1 MSEEASD
8 IVRRRGVD
16 APQIAF
22 WSAVAVG
29 VLAAGMAIAGGPE
42 VGRAGGVLLILMV
55 AAGMVLFWFMSRG
68 VGARVGAFPE
78 RGAIETAIVQSS
90 RFDLMMLDALEEAAL
105 VTDGELSPIAANAA
119 YITLAETAGVLG
131 DSDRPPAMSRL
142 FGADPALSAPMFRLA
157 RAAGARQ
164 RRREILPPT
173 TLARGAQSAAF
184 EAHVGPMPG
193 GRVLWRLRELNA
205 ASPAQGEA
213 QAELFLDDSPI
224 GFFAARPDGGVVYMN
239 RALRAV
245 LGVGDDPARL
255 RVRDFIKDDHQRLLR
270 RDRRGFRPTQAPIM
284 LRARDGV
291 ETPATAL
298 TFWTSDE
305 DADAQARTLIFFTEA
320 EAPGAT
326 AEPPRAPP
334 RAVGAADLAFEYAP
348 FGAALLDGPDPAVAA
363 ILDANP
369 ALMDMTGGRAAPGAS
384 FAELFDASEGP
395 AALAERLRADQSPLH
410 LEIAGNPPLAV
421 HVQLARGA
429 DGSSLAYVI
438 NVSEQRGLEQRL
450 AQAEKMKEIGMLAG
464 GVAHDFNNLLT
475 VVMNNCDYLLRRHPV
490 GDPDYF
496 DLNEINLHATR
507 AKELSEMLRAY
518 ARKQNFK
525 REVLDVTTLIS
536 EMQELLRRLI
546 GDGIAFETKHGGD
559 LPRIKADRAQLERVL
574 VNLASNARDAMT
586 PKDGAPPKGAKI
598 TLKTARSTAEEA
610 RALGHSLIA
619 DGEYVLIE
627 VIDAGIGIKPE
638 DQDKIFHPYHSTKEA
653 GRGTGLGL
661 ATSYGIIKQSGGY
674 IFFTSELGKGTTFRI
689 YMPSY
694 EPTPEEME
702 EIMRKE
708 RARLERPFTDVA
720 GAGRI
725 LFVEDQVG
733 VRRSIAR
740 NLVDC
745 GYEVVEAEH
754 GEEALAILEKAPG
767 GFDVIITDY
776 DMPIMNGPE
785 LIENASPEMIGKA
798 KVLFLSG
805 YAPESFGKVL
815 EDYPVSYLS
824 KPVNLQQLSQKLKE
838 LLGA

>member
-8 IVRRRGVD
+8 IIRRRGVD

-68 VGARVGAFPE
+68 VGSRVGAFPE

-105 VTDGELSPIAANAA
+105 VTDGELSPIAANAG
-119 YITLAETAGVLG
+119 YITVAETAGVLG

-205 ASPAQGEA
+205 SQPVQGEA

-255 RVRDFIKDDHQRLLR
+255 RLRDFIKDDVQRLLR
-270 RDRRGFRPTQAPIM
+270 RDRRGFRPTQAPIV

-298 TFWTSDE
+298 TFWTADE

-320 EAPGAT
+320 EAPGAIAAPART
-326 AEPPRAPP
+326 PP

-348 FGAALLDGPDPAVAA
+348 FGAALLDGPDPAAAA

-369 ALMDMTGGRAAPGAS
+369 ALMDMTAGRAAPGAN

-395 AALAERLRADQSPLH
+395 AALAERLRGDESPLH

-438 NVSEQRGLEQRL
+438 NVSEQRVLEQRL

-464 GVAHDFNNLLT
+464 GVAHDF
-475 VVMNNCDYLLRRHPV
+475 
-490 GDPDYF
+490 
-496 DLNEINLHATR
+496 
-507 AKELSEMLRAY
+507 
-518 ARKQNFK
+518 
-525 REVLDVTTLIS
+525 
-536 EMQELLRRLI
+536 
-546 GDGIAFETKHGGD
+546 
-559 LPRIKADRAQLERVL
+559 
-574 VNLASNARDAMT
+574 
-586 PKDGAPPKGAKI
+586 
-598 TLKTARSTAEEA
+598 
-610 RALGHSLIA
+610 
-619 DGEYVLIE
+619 
-627 VIDAGIGIKPE
+627 
-638 DQDKIFHPYHSTKEA
+638 
-653 GRGTGLGL
+653 
-661 ATSYGIIKQSGGY
+661 
-674 IFFTSELGKGTTFRI
+674 
-689 YMPSY
+689 
-694 EPTPEEME
+694 
-702 EIMRKE
+702 
-708 RARLERPFTDVA
+708 
-720 GAGRI
+720 
-725 LFVEDQVG
+725 
-733 VRRSIAR
+733 
-740 NLVDC
+740 
-745 GYEVVEAEH
+745 
-754 GEEALAILEKAPG
+754 
-767 GFDVIITDY
+767 
-776 DMPIMNGPE
+776 
-785 LIENASPEMIGKA
+785 
-798 KVLFLSG
+798 
-805 YAPESFGKVL
+805 
-815 EDYPVSYLS
+815 
-824 KPVNLQQLSQKLKE
+824 
-838 LLGA
+838 